1 MLKRDNS
8 CQQQGSFTTSSTK
21 NNSDDLSDEEKC
33 ITPSSSSRSSESQ
46 IIEECEESEENVE
59 SESFDESKSVIG
71 VQRSSSTLTSSS
83 AVTFSSLPPSTTLLT
98 IPSTMRQQSS
108 SSEILYD
115 DQNILHQNDLIFR
128 LPPPHVNNNS
138 GTTIQQRQS
147 SSSYSEQPSM
157 LYPQQSSNLSSF
169 SMQRHNHYSNNNTNQ
184 RRVKSKTTTSK
195 KNPDSLYKYLT
206 IILLIYFYAWAYM
219 VYYHSPHL
227 IPSKN
232 NADMKNTNQKSLTL
246 LKEQSIKYSDQLSNN
261 LIIPKEI
268 HRDNEPPTDNH
279 KHIIP
284 NILTFT
290 HSINLLPSQQ
300 NTAQNLTDFYQSLPT
315 PEDAALAQN
324 IQNILKLHSNT
335 TQVNF
340 LTDSDC
346 IEAIQKAFSSSSSSP
361 SDQEKSNSLVKYFL
375 AEKQGMYKAD
385 ICRGAALYNTG
396 GLYMDVDI
404 QPLLNIW
411 TVLQEDTEF
420 VTIKVHKDSHHP
432 DGFFQAFIGVTPQN
446 EIMKRYLEYFLQYYQ
461 DKIFERSAGSMA
473 ERVGDHP
480 LGVVLLSYALHD
492 VLEEEEKAEKGNE
505 DSSHSI
511 ELWQEVLYHPKL
523 FPDIEMPK
531 RGMRRACY
539 MYVGIPWMK
548 GVAPFKSR
556 VTGSRM
562 CGGKDSVQKKNKL

>member
-1 MLKRDNS
+1 MMLKRDNS

-33 ITPSSSSRSSESQ
+33 ITPSSSSSSESQ

-59 SESFDESKSVIG
+59 SESFDESRSVIG
-71 VQRSSSTLTSSS
+71 VQRSSSTLSSS

-98 IPSTMRQQSS
+98 IPTMRQQSS

-138 GTTIQQRQS
+138 STTIQQRQS

-157 LYPQQSSNLSSF
+157 LYHHHHNDNSGNMSSF
-169 SMQRHNHYSNNNTNQ
+169 SMQRHHHYSNNNTNQ
-184 RRVKSKTTTSK
+184 RRVKSKTTIK
-195 KNPDSLYKYLT
+195 KNPDSLYKYLA
-206 IILLIYFYAWAYM
+206 IILLIYFYVWAYM
-219 VYYHSPHL
+219 VYYH
-227 IPSKN
+227 PSKN
-232 NADMKNTNQKSLTL
+232 NTNQKSLTL

-261 LIIPKEI
+261 KKKDRQNNNLIIPKEI
-268 HRDNEPPTDNH
+268 HQDNEPPTDDH

-300 NTAQNLTDFYQSLPT
+300 NTQNLTEFYQSLPT

-324 IQNILKLHSNT
+324 IQNILKLHSDT

-346 IEAIQKAFSSSSSSP
+346 IEAIQKAFSSSSGRK
-361 SDQEKSNSLVKYFL
+361 KSNSLVKYFL

-461 DKIFERSAGSMA
+461 DKIFGGSAGSMA

-492 VLEEEEKAEKGNE
+492 VLEEEEEEEEKTEKGNE
-505 DSSHSI
+505 EDSHSI

-556 VTGSRM
+556 VSGSRM